1 MAGGAVVLQGLS
13 FAPVMAISGIM
24 LNIQGKK
31 SLEAAKDIQVESQKA
46 ISSMNEAIGKLKA
59 LKDIGGKVEAEL
71 RILQQIYNKR
81 LCEAT
86 LLVNRCQDYKQY
98 TREERE
104 QLHQLLLIVK
114 LLKEITTQNLIEDDE
129 IKKEAVIECINHSE
143 AERRK
148 MLYLQ

>member
-81 LCEAT
+81 LREAT
-86 LLVNRCQDYKQY
+86 LLVK
-98 TREERE
+98 
-104 QLHQLLLIVK
+104 
-114 LLKEITTQNLIEDDE
+114 QNLIEDDE

>member
-81 LCEAT
+81 LREAT

-129 IKKEAVIECINHSE
+129 IKKEVDCKI
-143 AERRK
+143 K
-148 MLYLQ
+148 LDT